1 MLALLIKKEIA
12 SNVLSSRFIVTFV
25 LFFGLLLVSMFVMTN
40 DYKMGVERYSAS
52 VSAHRED
59 LDKLKSIE
67 DPNEQMSELVWNR
80 GVYSDRRP
88 KDLGIFAKGLE
99 DHVPT
104 QVHTSRW
111 VSRQVNEELYRNPLF
126 ALFSTPDYAYIVNI
140 VVSLL
145 AILFVFDT
153 VCGEKERGTGEKER
167 GTLKLML
174 SNSVP
179 RDSILVGKWIGG
191 YLSLIVPFLAAVAVG
206 LAYVRLSGV
215 ISFGEENLTRLL
227 FMLFLSLLYVSLCF
241 TLGLLISTLTHKAS
255 TALLITL
262 FVWVIW
268 ILVIPNLSPV
278 IAKFVSP
285 VPTLQKIRAEQQ
297 AVDREIEIR
306 MRRVGRTML
315 GYGEE
320 ARKLQEELQQEGDR
334 RKTRLDDFYNDKIQ
348 GQIRI
353 SKTISRISPSA
364 SFKYAVTGLAE
375 TGTVLHDRFK
385 SAYKRFQD
393 QFREYADELM
403 EKRNQNKLEKGWF
416 NPDEIPHLRMFDETV
431 GDSIN
436 AVFVDILLT
445 VIYNV
450 LFFLGAFMVFLRYDV
465 T

>member
-1 MLALLIKKEIA
+1 MLTLLIKKEIIG
-12 SNVLSSRFIVTFV
+12 NILSSRFIVTFV
-25 LFFGLLLVSMFVMTN
+25 LFFGLLLVSMFVLTN
-40 DYKMGVERYSAS
+40 DYKMGIERYSAS
-52 VSAHRED
+52 VSAHRDD
-59 LDKLKSIE
+59 LNAIKAIE
-67 DPNEQMSELVWNR
+67 DPQEQMRELVWNR
-80 GVYSDRRP
+80 GTYSDRRP
-88 KDLGIFAKGLE
+88 KDLSIFAKGLE
-99 DHVPT
+99 DHTPA

-111 VSRQVNEELYRNPLF
+111 ISRQVNEEFYRNPLF
-126 ALFSTPDYAYIVNI
+126 ALFATPDYAYIVNI

-153 VCGEKERGTGEKER
+153 VCGEKER

-191 YLSLIVPFLAAVAVG
+191 YLSLIVPFLVAVAVG
-206 LAYVRLSGV
+206 LVYVRLSGV
-215 ISFGEENLTRLL
+215 ISSGGENLTRLL
-227 FMLFLSLLYVSLCF
+227 FMLLISLLYISLCF
-241 TLGLLISTLTHKAS
+241 TLGLLISTLTHKTS
-255 TALLITL
+255 TALIITL

-306 MRRVGRTML
+306 MRRVNQTML
-315 GYGEE
+315 GYGDE
-320 ARKLQEELQQEGDR
+320 AEKIREELRQEGER
-334 RKTRLDDFYNDKIQ
+334 RQSRLDDFYNDKVN

-375 TGTVLHDRFK
+375 TGTVLYDRFR
-385 SAYKRFQD
+385 SAYDRFQD
-393 QFREYADELM
+393 EFREYADGLTERRGQDEL
-403 EKRNQNKLEKGWF
+403 ERGWF
-416 NPDEIPHLRMFDETV
+416 NPDEVPRLRMFDETIN
-431 GDSIN
+431 DSIN
-436 AVFVDILLT
+436 AVLVDILLM
-445 VIYNV
+445 VVYNV
-450 LFFLGAFMVFLRYDV
+450 LFFMGAFMVFLRYDV